1 MPGLDLTYEMKC
13 SNFVGETIDMA
24 VDLGVKGILFISH
37 IGKFIKVSGGIMN
50 THSHEADC
58 RAELMAAAAVRAGAE
73 LEAVRRILD
82 TSTTEDALSVLAEY
96 GKELYDRTM
105 GEICR
110 KIEFYLNARGRGG
123 IELGAVIFSSVR
135 GKLGQTSAVPE
146 LIEKLNGQRN

>member
-1 MPGLDLTYEMKC
+1 MKC

-24 VDLGVKGILFISH
+24 VDMGVKGILFISH

-105 GEICR
+105 REICR
-110 KIEFYLNARGRGG
+110 KIEFYLNARCRGSM
-123 IELGAVIFSSVR
+123 ELGAVIFSSVR
-135 GKLGQTSAVPE
+135 GKLGQTGAVPD
-146 LIEKLNGQRN
+146 LIEKLNGQRT